1 MCSGDRSR
9 SVYFLSCHGR
19 RRIGIQRQREGRQSR
34 TDRDEKEGRSDGNFL
49 GNVRESDD
57 DISDSETDIGDID
70 KKLQH
75 SECSSTDESDDKQS
89 SEIPITTPSLPVSR
103 VNYSTTTQ
111 PTESTQNEQEDLES
125 TAPTKK
131 RTRGQN
137 RSKGTSKVV
146 ADTKSK
152 LPVTARKGELHPAG
166 DNASKLASEIGFIV
180 RNHAPLK
187 YKGWKNVPPEDK
199 ALIHTRIKDK
209 FKIDPKEERHMH
221 DVIERH
227 CSNRYKNYRNQ
238 LHAHYK
244 DVVKEGKDPLAN
256 RPLNHRMTDQDWHWL
271 CDNIFGNPNW
281 QSLVNDVGEIELF
294 RNTHWNAENGWC
306 NEEARTRYD
315 RMVELR
321 RQRQENNEEILEDEI
336 RAEVLGSE
344 RCGHIPGLG
353 PALNKKNSNHQVEK
367 VIEDRVANMREEMR
381 NEIRHEVRDEIL
393 QEVRNERQ
401 DFLQQLKDIMNIP
414 NNHPIFGIQQPP
426 PPPPPPPP
434 SPPSFG
440 PPRVDTTSVPSPPPA
455 ARVNSKFSLYI
466 FICLTVTFSFSWFPS
481 LILFLRSDQLRLNY
495 AGPRLLEPSITIT
508 SDGNQAEGSAIVDDK
523 KRENDDREAMEVGMG
538 KIAISSDS
546 KPVKDASSSVK
557 PSMPAAATSSSY
569 RWKSGCREL
578 QKLILWKPNLGRKKT
593 NTSETHLNS
602 DIEDFHWAVRP
613 LAIAFDTIVP
623 DNDLKVGDVC
633 AFVMTKN
640 IGIILFEVIIF
651 HNNGVA
657 NSPMAMLSIPAANK
671 KSSTT
676 PSKPKITPCAKIEPS
691 FTSDYDK
698 ASMISEDL
706 IAQKIIDEPSVN

>member
-1 MCSGDRSR
+1 MKTTKI
-9 SVYFLSCHGR
+9 LR
-19 RRIGIQRQREGRQSR
+19 RRMMKCL
-34 TDRDEKEGRSDGNFL
+34 T
-49 GNVRESDD
+49 ESDD

-75 SECSSTDESDDKQS
+75 SECSSTDESDDRTWDRKKKAIDIPNKTRSTRNISEQS

-103 VNYSTTTQ
+103 VNYSTTTK
-111 PTESTQNEQEDLES
+111 PTESTQNEQDDLES

-152 LPVTARKGELHPAG
+152 LPVTARKGEHHPVG

-281 QSLVNDVGEIELF
+281 QKRSVAAAKNKAKVPYNHRGGSKSFIQHRTKGVRSLVNDVGEIELF

-455 ARVNSKFSLYI
+455 AGDCSSPQSPTTARASGPPA
-466 FICLTVTFSFSWFPS
+466 PS
-481 LILFLRSDQLRLNY
+481 
-495 AGPRLLEPSITIT
+495 PVT
-508 SDGNQAEGSAIVDDK
+508 SDKTIECSLHVIDPNIKGNGLVAFGYLKLEKSDAKGEITVHGEKKKHCDFKRVFIEKVVEENADLPCPLKQEGFFKVGSA
-523 KRENDDREAMEVGMG
+523 
-538 KIAISSDS
+538 
-546 KPVKDASSSVK
+546 VKHSVFWPK
-557 PSMPAAATSSSY
+557 
-569 RWKSGCREL
+569 
-578 QKLILWKPNLGRKKT
+578 KLIN
-593 NTSETHLNS
+593 
-602 DIEDFHWAVRP
+602 
-613 LAIAFDTIVP
+613 
-623 DNDLKVGDVC
+623 
-633 AFVMTKN
+633 M
-640 IGIILFEVIIF
+640 
-651 HNNGVA
+651 
-657 NSPMAMLSIPAANK
+657 
-671 KSSTT
+671 
-676 PSKPKITPCAKIEPS
+676 PSACS
-691 FTSDYDK
+691 
-698 ASMISEDL
+698 L
-706 IAQKIIDEPSVN
+706 QQ

>member
-1 MCSGDRSR
+1 MYSHSFQPRMCSGDRSR
-9 SVYFLSCHGR
+9 SVYCLSCHGR

-34 TDRDEKEGRSDGNFL
+34 TERDEKERRSDGNFL
-49 GNVRESDD
+49 GLESDINED
-57 DISDSETDIGDID
+57 NEDSEEEDDEMFDVIEDINGGTSFEIKSWNFHFGSKKKNMGPKKKAID
-70 KKLQH
+70 MPNKTRSTRNI
-75 SECSSTDESDDKQS
+75 SEQS

-152 LPVTARKGELHPAG
+152 LPVTARKGELHPVG

-281 QSLVNDVGEIELF
+281 QKRSVAAAKNKAKVPYNHRGRSKSFIQHRTKGVRLMMLEKLSYLGTPTGMQKMVGVMRKQEHDI
-294 RNTHWNAENGWC
+294 
-306 NEEARTRYD
+306 
-315 RMVELR
+315 

-353 PALNKKNSNHQVEK
+353 PALHKKNSYHQVEK

-414 NNHPIFGIQQPP
+414 NNHPILGIQQPP

-455 ARVNSKFSLYI
+455 ARDCSSPQSP
-466 FICLTVTFSFSWFPS
+466 TTARASGPPAPS
-481 LILFLRSDQLRLNY
+481 
-495 AGPRLLEPSITIT
+495 PVT
-508 SDGNQAEGSAIVDDK
+508 SDKTIECSLHVIDPNIKGNGLVAFGYLKLEKSDEKGEITVHGEKKKHCDFKRVFIEKVVEENADLPCPLKQEGFFKVGSA
-523 KRENDDREAMEVGMG
+523 
-538 KIAISSDS
+538 
-546 KPVKDASSSVK
+546 VKHFVFWPK
-557 PSMPAAATSSSY
+557 
-569 RWKSGCREL
+569 
-578 QKLILWKPNLGRKKT
+578 KLIN
-593 NTSETHLNS
+593 
-602 DIEDFHWAVRP
+602 
-613 LAIAFDTIVP
+613 
-623 DNDLKVGDVC
+623 
-633 AFVMTKN
+633 M
-640 IGIILFEVIIF
+640 
-651 HNNGVA
+651 
-657 NSPMAMLSIPAANK
+657 
-671 KSSTT
+671 SSAC
-676 PSKPKITPCAKIEPS
+676 S
-691 FTSDYDK
+691 
-698 ASMISEDL
+698 L
-706 IAQKIIDEPSVN
+706 QQ